1 MGAEKTAE
9 VETVILAGKP
19 GFNKSVP
26 PEMASTPGTAGGF
39 CPRVISSQTGNLLD
53 GCTNKKY
60 QLSNSFQE
68 GCFLDGG
75 GTEPLREALSP
86 GLRYL
91 LNSHTTTIQNN
102 LHFRQALLTV
112 PENILTILFIKS
124 GN

>member
-1 MGAEKTAE
+1 MRAEKATE
-9 VETVILAGKP
+9 IDTVIMAGKP
-19 GFNKSVP
+19 GFYETVP
-26 PEMASTPGTAGGF
+26 PEIASTFGTGGGF
-39 CPRVISSQTGNLLD
+39 YPGIFSAQPGNLID

-86 GLRYL
+86 ILRYL
-91 LNSHTTTIQNN
+91 LNSHTTTSQNN

-112 PENILTILFIKS
+112 PENILMILVNQSEK
-124 GN
+124 

>member
-1 MGAEKTAE
+1 MGAEKTTK

-26 PEMASTPGTAGGF
+26 PEIATAAGAGGRF
-39 CPRVISSQTGNLLD
+39 YPGVSSSQTGNFLD
-53 GCTNKKY
+53 GCTDKKY

-68 GCFLDGG
+68 GPFLDGG

-91 LNSHTTTIQNN
+91 PNSHTTTKQNN

>member
-1 MGAEKTAE
+1 MRTEETAQIKAM
-9 VETVILAGKP
+9 ILAGKP

-26 PEMASTPGTAGGF
+26 PEAAATPGTGGRF
-39 CPRVISSQTGNLLD
+39 GPGIFSSQPGNLLD
-53 GCTNKKY
+53 GCTDKKY

-86 GLRYL
+86 SLRYL
-91 LNSHTTTIQNN
+91 LNSLTTIGQNN
-102 LHFRQALLTV
+102 LHFRQTLLTV
-112 PENILTILFIKS
+112 SENISPILFIKS